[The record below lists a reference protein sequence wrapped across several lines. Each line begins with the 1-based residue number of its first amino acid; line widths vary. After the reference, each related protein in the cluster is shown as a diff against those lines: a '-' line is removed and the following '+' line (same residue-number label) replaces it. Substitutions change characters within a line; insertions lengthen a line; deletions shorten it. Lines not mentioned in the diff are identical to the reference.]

1 MVNHIGDRKSIECI
15 SICIHHIF
23 NLTTDALLKCA
34 ARAQY
39 AVLVLSKRGLVYCML
54 AYRADCV
61 HAVVILCGYIV
72 PLHHAV
78 TTRRANW
85 LNDCRRTWRTI
96 GRRIVRYEVSCM
108 TD

>member
-72 PLHHAV
+72 RLQQGEQ
-78 TTRRANW
+78 NW
-85 LNDCRRTWRTI
+85 LNDCRRTCRAI
-96 GRRIVRYEVSCM
+96 GLRIARYEVNCM